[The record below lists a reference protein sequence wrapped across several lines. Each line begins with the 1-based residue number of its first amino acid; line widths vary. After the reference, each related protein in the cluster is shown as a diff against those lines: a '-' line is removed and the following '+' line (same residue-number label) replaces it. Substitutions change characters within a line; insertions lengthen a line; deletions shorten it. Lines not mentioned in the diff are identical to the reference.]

1 MRPSGIG
8 GQAVLEGVMMKN
20 ENKCAVAVRKPN
32 GDIVVNIQVD
42 SDTPRPAILK
52 WPVIR
57 GIVAFIDSMTVG
69 IKMLTFRAS
78 LLEETSDET
87 DSVSEESGVASAPVK
102 PSFFKSQQFADILT
116 VGLAVLLAVGI
127 FMLLPYF
134 LSELIVGLTDSRIL
148 MSLAEGV
155 IRIVLFLG
163 YIALISRLPDIKRV
177 FMYHGAEHK
186 VINCIENG
194 FTLTKEHAAVQP
206 RLHKRCGT
214 SFLLDVV
221 FLSIIFFLFISA
233 DNLPLRLLLRLVLI
247 PVIAG
252 VAYEWIKYAGRHE
265 NALTSLLSRPGMWL
279 QKLTTKE
286 PTLDMLEV
294 AIESVEAVFD
304 WKTFLAAKTAKRS
317 AWDRTPSDLG
327 LTLPKVGSGKEQDDI
342 LKSLDRYLVE
352 DGTVDE
358 SEDGVSD
365 NSEDSVADNLEDS
378 VADNLEYGTAG
389 NSEDDGN
396 V

>member
-1 MRPSGIG
+1 
-8 GQAVLEGVMMKN
+8 
-20 ENKCAVAVRKPN
+20 
-32 GDIVVNIQVD
+32 
-42 SDTPRPAILK
+42 LK
-52 WPVIR
+52 WPIIR
-57 GIVAFIDSMTVG
+57 GVAAFIDSMTVG
-69 IKMLTFRAS
+69 IKMLTFSAS
-78 LLEETSDET
+78 LLEEPANET
-87 DSVSEESGVASAPVK
+87 DSVNEEGDAAAVVPEK
-102 PSFFKSQQFADILT
+102 QSFFKSQQFADIMT

-134 LSELIVGLTDSRIL
+134 LSELIAGVTDSRIL
-148 MSLAEGV
+148 MSLAEGA

-163 YIALISRLPDIKRV
+163 YIALIARLPDIKRV

-233 DNLPLRLLLRLVLI
+233 DNLAVRLLLRLVLV

-252 VAYEWIKYAGRHE
+252 VAYEWIKYAGRHD
-265 NALTSLLSRPGMWL
+265 NPLTSLLSRPGMWL

-286 PTLDMLEV
+286 PTPDMLEV

-304 WKTFLAAKTAKRS
+304 WKTFLAAKTTKHS
-317 AWDRTPSDLG
+317 AWERTPSDLG
-327 LTLPKVGSGKEQDDI
+327 LTLPKIASGREQDDI
-342 LKSLDRYLVE
+342 LKSLDRYLSDDITGNTADSAE
-352 DGTVDE
+352 DK
-358 SEDGVSD
+358 DGV
-365 NSEDSVADNLEDS
+365 
-378 VADNLEYGTAG
+378 
-389 NSEDDGN
+389 
-396 V
+396 